1 MGTDA
6 RKKEI
11 LLVEDDPD
19 VSDMMALYLES
30 EGYHVAAAANGQE
43 ALNYLERSGRPAL
56 ILLDLMMPVMNGWE
70 FRERLRQTP
79 GLAQIP
85 VVLLSAD
92 SKVPEEAA
100 RLGVASYL
108 RKPVEFERLLR
119 VIERY
124 C

>member
-1 MGTDA
+1 MGMDA

-19 VSDMMALYLES
+19 ISDMMELYLRS
-30 EGYHVAAAANGQE
+30 EGYAVAAAANGQE
-43 ALNYLERSGRPAL
+43 ALSYLERSGRPAL

-70 FRERLRQTP
+70 FRERQRQHP

-100 RLGVASYL
+100 RLGAASYL
-108 RKPVEFERLLR
+108 RKPVEFDTLLK

>member
-19 VSDMMALYLES
+19 ISDMMALYLES
-30 EGYHVAAAANGQE
+30 EGYEVAAAANGQE
-43 ALNYLERSGRPAL
+43 ALNYLEHSGRPSL

-70 FRERLRQTP
+70 FRERQRQTP
-79 GLAQIP
+79 GLSQIP

-100 RLGVASYL
+100 RLGVESYL
-108 RKPVEFERLLR
+108 RKPVEFENLLK